1 MNIKEVIESAI
12 AVANE
17 VIDSQKL
24 DDEEK
29 RIAVSDD
36 PVEWCT
42 RTLGTFY
49 HKKQRDIMYSIRD
62 NRKTAVHAAHGVGKD
77 FCVASFICWWI
88 CRYLLE
94 DVMVICTAP
103 SNNQVQNVLFKELGS
118 LHYRGQLPGE
128 VLTKQWKAKTERGNQ
143 KVCYG
148 SAPKAGNAIATFQ
161 GFHNSHMLIVVDE
174 ANGVPDDTYLAIQGM
189 MTAGTARL
197 VAIGNPDFAEGEFYK
212 NCSLEQTGY
221 NVFGVSVFDT
231 PRWTG
236 EECPQEVLDKM
247 PAQEWVDEMENR
259 YGKSSPVYRS
269 KVLGL
274 FTSGTAA
281 GYFPLHWIQRARDYD
296 CGIPNGI
303 IVISADIGR
312 GGDPTVVMLR
322 HGEMIREVTPEDIV
336 MERDGVK
343 VGKCIAE
350 IAKSPSYYAQES
362 GHLILASSTAGKTA
376 NEVVIDTLGVGV
388 KPYGECEKEL
398 VDYEDIIVTAIN
410 AGEKA
415 SVADRFINVKAEATE
430 VVHERLREKSLD
442 IDSDDD
448 LLFGDLR
455 SIKMDTSGPRMK
467 VQSKKATAKEIGK
480 STDHYD
486 ALMLSIMAGSEE
498 IVNMA
503 DVYAAIQAANSDLE
517 RESPHVY

>member
-1 MNIKEVIESAI
+1 MNVKEMVESAI
-12 AVANE
+12 ATANE

-42 RTLGTFY
+42 RTMGTFY
-49 HKKQRDIMYSIRD
+49 HKKQREIMYSIRD
-62 NRKTAVHAAHGVGKD
+62 NRKTAVHAAHGIGKD

-128 VLTKQWKAKTERGNQ
+128 VLTKQWKAKTERGDQ
-143 KVCYG
+143 KVCFG
-148 SAPKAGNAIATFQ
+148 SAPKAGNAVATFQ
-161 GFHNSHMLIVVDE
+161 GYHNSHMLIVVDE

-197 VAIGNPDFAEGEFYK
+197 VAIGNPDFAEGEFFQ
-212 NCSLEQTGY
+212 NCSISDSGY
-221 NVFGVSVFDT
+221 HVFGVSVFDT

-247 PAQEWVDEMENR
+247 PDPMWVKEMENKW
-259 YGKSSPVYRS
+259 GKESPVYRS

-281 GYFPLHWIQRARDYD
+281 GYFPLAWIQAARDRD
-296 CGIPNGI
+296 SSPSGM
-303 IVISADIGR
+303 IVVSADIGR
-312 GGDPTVVMLR
+312 GGDPTVIMIR
-322 HGEMIREVTPEDIV
+322 HGEMIRDVTPDEIT

-343 VGKCIAE
+343 VGKCIAD
-350 IAKSPSYYAQES
+350 IALNPSAYAKES
-362 GHLILASSTAGKTA
+362 GHLLLASSTAGKTA

-388 KPYGECEKEL
+388 RPFGECEKEL
-398 VDYEDIIVTAIN
+398 KDYDDIVVTAIN

-415 SVADRFINVKAEATE
+415 MDADKFINVKAEATE
-430 VVHERLREKSLD
+430 LVHERLREGSLD
-442 IDSDDD
+442 IDQDDEI
-448 LLFGDLR
+448 LFTDLR

-467 VQSKKATAKEIGK
+467 VVSKKQTAKEIGK

-486 ALMLSIMAGSEE
+486 GLMLSVMAGAEE
-498 IVNMA
+498 PVDMA
-503 DVYAAIQAANSDLE
+503 GIYAAIQAANSGLE